1 MSGLYV
7 LGILTGIL
15 IAFLYKGTL
24 LGRTGSFCNGTAELS
39 DARSKERSTAFMGE
53 GKRLP
58 SEGIFCHFN
67 SNDRGMVFAEF

>member
-1 MSGLYV
+1 M
-7 LGILTGIL
+7 
-15 IAFLYKGTL
+15 
-24 LGRTGSFCNGTAELS
+24 ELPNYRMPG
-39 DARSKERSTAFMGE
+39 AKNVAQLFMGE